1 MYLKGLKQNI
11 ILAKYNPENRI
22 LVLILVFVLLGLLI
36 WGRFFYLTVIR
47 HDYYLAKA
55 KNISD
60 NSGAIP
66 RGSIFLTDKD
76 NVPYAVALNKE
87 FPLVYAVP
95 VKVKDPA
102 NLAKKLV
109 PILELDEQLLFQK
122 LSKPNDPYEILKKK
136 VSDNTINAIKAL
148 EEPALGIDDETL
160 RYYPEGLYL
169 SQVIGFLGFN
179 KDGQAGQYGLEEY
192 YDKDLSGLISS
203 ADLVLTIDSAIQA
216 QAGTLLA
223 AAVKK
228 WQANSGS
235 IVVMNPKSGDILAM
249 ASSPDFDANNYFVV
263 LDKNIF
269 VNPVTLKRYEPGSVF
284 KPITMAIGIETNAVT
299 PETEYYN
306 TGSIKIN
313 DKTISNS
320 LPNEV
325 LGWQTMTTVL
335 EQSLNTGA
343 IFVEQKVPKDI
354 FLKYLKDFGIN
365 SKTGI
370 DVNEVSGDLSGLSSM
385 RDVNFAT
392 ASFGQGVA
400 LTPIELLRALSAIAN
415 GGKLVRLHLV
425 AKIVSRNGETY
436 GTKNDPQPQ
445 IISSETSIKL
455 INMLVK
461 AVENG
466 SGRRAQVKGY
476 TVAGKT
482 GTAQVPDL
490 KNGGY
495 LDEYIH
501 TFVGFAPAYDP
512 KFIALIKLDNPR
524 GVRFAESTV
533 VSVFHDLAQFIFS
546 YLAIPPDKPG
556 SENSTAQ

>member
-1 MYLKGLKQNI
+1 M
-11 ILAKYNPENRI
+11 
-22 LVLILVFVLLGLLI
+22 VLIFAFILLGLLI

-76 NVPYAVALNKE
+76 NIPYAVALNKE
-87 FPLVYAVP
+87 FPLVYAAP

-122 LSKPNDPYEILKKK
+122 LSKPDDPYEILKKK
-136 VSDNTINAIKAL
+136 VSDDTVNAIKAL

-179 KDGQAGQYGLEEY
+179 KDGQVGQYGLEEY
-192 YDKDLSGLISS
+192 YNEDLSGLISS

-228 WQANSGS
+228 WQANNGS
-235 IVVMNPKSGDILAM
+235 IIVMNPKSGDIIAM
-249 ASSPDFDANNYFVV
+249 ASFPDFDANNYSVV
-263 LDKNIF
+263 LDKGIF

-325 LGWQTMTTVL
+325 LGWQTMTMVL

-343 IFVEQKVPKDI
+343 IFVGQKVPKDI

-370 DVNEVSGDLSGLSSM
+370 DVNEISGDLSVLSSM

-415 GGKLVRLHLV
+415 GGKLVKPHLV

-436 GTKNDPQPQ
+436 ETKNDLQAQ
-445 IISSETSIKL
+445 IISSETSVKL
-455 INMLVK
+455 INMLVN

-466 SGRRAQVKGY
+466 SGRQAQVKGY
-476 TVAGKT
+476 TIAGKT

-495 LDEYIH
+495 LDESIH
-501 TFVGFAPAYDP
+501 TFVGFAPAFDP
-512 KFIALIKLDNPR
+512 KFIALIKLDNPK

>member
-1 MYLKGLKQNI
+1 M
-11 ILAKYNPENRI
+11 KYNPENRI

-60 NSGAIP
+60 NSSAIP

-102 NLAKKLV
+102 SLAKKLV

-122 LSKPNDPYEILKKK
+122 LSKPNDPYEILKRK
-136 VSDNTINAIKAL
+136 VSDDTVNAIKTL
-148 EEPALGIDDETL
+148 KEPALSIDDETL

-179 KDGQAGQYGLEEY
+179 KNGQAGQYGLEEY

-203 ADLVLTIDSAIQA
+203 ADLVLTIDSAIQV

-228 WQANSGS
+228 WQASGGS
-235 IVVMNPKSGDILAM
+235 TIVMNPKSGDIIAM
-249 ASSPDFDANNYFVV
+249 ASFPDFDANSYSAVS
-263 LDKNIF
+263 DKNIF

-284 KPITMAIGIETNAVT
+284 KPITMAIGIETGAVT

-306 TGSIKIN
+306 TGSVQIN
-313 DKTISNS
+313 NRTISNS
-320 LPNEV
+320 IPDEI

-343 IFVEQKVPKDI
+343 IFVEQKVPKDK

-370 DVNEVSGDLSGLSSM
+370 DVNEVSGDLSGLSGM
-385 RDVNFAT
+385 RDINFAT

-400 LTPIELLRALSAIAN
+400 LTPIELLRALSAIAS
-415 GGKLVRLHLV
+415 GGKLVRPHLI
-425 AKIVSRNGETY
+425 AKIVSRHGETY
-436 GTKNDPQPQ
+436 ETKNDSPAQ
-445 IISSETSIKL
+445 IISSETSVKL

-461 AVENG
+461 VVEDG

-512 KFIALIKLDNPR
+512 KFIALIKLDNPK
-524 GVRFAESTV
+524 GIRFAESTTV
-533 VSVFHDLAQFIFS
+533 PVFHDLAQFIFS
-546 YLAIPPDKPG
+546 YLAIPPDKPV
-556 SENSTAQ
+556 EPQP

>member
-1 MYLKGLKQNI
+1 VAMI
-11 ILAKYNPENRI
+11 KYNPENRI
-22 LVLILVFVLLGLLI
+22 LVLILAFVLLGLLI

-60 NSGAIP
+60 NSGAAIP

-76 NVPYAVALNKE
+76 SVPYAVALNKE
-87 FPLVYAVP
+87 FPLVYAAP

-102 NLAKKLV
+102 SLAKKLV
-109 PILELDEQLLFQK
+109 PILELNEQFLFQK

-136 VSDNTINAIKAL
+136 VSDVAVNVVKTL

-179 KDGQAGQYGLEEY
+179 KNGQAGQYGLEEY
-192 YDKDLSGLISS
+192 YDQDLSGLISS
-203 ADLVLTIDSAIQA
+203 ADLVLTVDSAIQA
-216 QAGTLLA
+216 QAGALLVS
-223 AAVKK
+223 AVKK
-228 WQANSGS
+228 WQANGGS
-235 IVVMNPKSGDILAM
+235 IVVMDPKSGDIIAI
-249 ASSPDFDANNYFVV
+249 ASFPGFDANNYSVV
-263 LDKNIF
+263 SDKGIF

-284 KPITMAIGIETNAVT
+284 KPITMAIGIETGVVA

-306 TGSIKIN
+306 TGSVQVNNRI
-313 DKTISNS
+313 ISNS
-320 LPNEV
+320 IPDEI

-343 IFVEQKVPKDI
+343 VFVEQKVPKDI
-354 FLKYLKDFGIN
+354 FLKYLKDFGID

-370 DVNEVSGDLSGLSSM
+370 DVNEVAGDISVLSNM
-385 RDVNFAT
+385 RDINFAT

-400 LTPIELLRALSAIAN
+400 LTPLELIRALSAIAN
-415 GGKLVRLHLV
+415 GGKLVRPHLV
-425 AKIVSRNGETY
+425 ARIVSRNGKTFEA
-436 GTKNDPQPQ
+436 KNGSPAQ
-445 IISSETSIKL
+445 IISSETSVKL
-455 INMLVK
+455 INMLVN

-466 SGRRAQVKGY
+466 SGRRARVKGY
-476 TVAGKT
+476 TIAGKT

-512 KFIALIKLDNPR
+512 KFIALIKLDNPK

-546 YLAIPPDKPG
+546 YLAIPPDKSVEP
-556 SENSTAQ
+556 QL

>member
-1 MYLKGLKQNI
+1 
-11 ILAKYNPENRI
+11 
-22 LVLILVFVLLGLLI
+22 LVLIFAFILLGLLI

-436 GTKNDPQPQ
+436 GTKNDSPAQ

-476 TVAGKT
+476 TIAGKT

-512 KFIALIKLDNPR
+512 KFIALIKLDNPK
-524 GVRFAESTV
+524 GVRFAESTTV
-533 VSVFHDLAQFIFS
+533 PVFHDLAQFIFS

>member
-1 MYLKGLKQNI
+1 M
-11 ILAKYNPENRI
+11 
-22 LVLILVFVLLGLLI
+22 VLILVFVLLSLLI

-102 NLAKKLV
+102 SLAKKLV
-109 PILELDEQLLFQK
+109 PILELDEQFLFQK

-136 VSDNTINAIKAL
+136 VSDETVNAIKAL

-179 KDGQAGQYGLEEY
+179 KDGQTGQYGLEEY

-228 WQANSGS
+228 WQANNGS
-235 IVVMNPKSGDILAM
+235 IVVMNPKSGDIIAM
-249 ASSPDFDANNYFVV
+249 ASFPDFDANNYSAV
-263 LDKNIF
+263 LDKSIF

-284 KPITMAIGIETNAVT
+284 KPITMAIGIETGAVT

-306 TGSIKIN
+306 TGSVQIN
-313 DKTISNS
+313 NRIISNS
-320 LPNEV
+320 IPDEI

-343 IFVEQKVPKDI
+343 VFVEQKVPKDI

-370 DVNEVSGDLSGLSSM
+370 DVSEVPGDLSGLSSM

-400 LTPIELLRALSAIAN
+400 LTPIELLRALSTIAN
-415 GGKLVRLHLV
+415 GGKLVRPHLV
-425 AKIVSRNGETY
+425 AKIVSRIGETY
-436 GTKNDPQPQ
+436 ETKNDLPAQ
-445 IISSETSIKL
+445 IISSETSAKL
-455 INMLVK
+455 INMLVNV
-461 AVENG
+461 VENG
-466 SGRRAQVKGY
+466 SGRRAQIKGY

-512 KFIALIKLDNPR
+512 KFIALIKLDDPK

-546 YLAIPPDKPG
+546 YLAIPPDKPV
-556 SENSTAQ
+556 EPQP

>member
-1 MYLKGLKQNI
+1 MI
-11 ILAKYNPENRI
+11 KYNPENRI
-22 LVLILVFVLLGLLI
+22 LVLIFVFVLLGLLI

-436 GTKNDPQPQ
+436 ETKNDLQAQ
-445 IISSETSIKL
+445 IISSETSVKL
-455 INMLVK
+455 INMLVN

-512 KFIALIKLDNPR
+512 KFIALIKLDNPK
-524 GVRFAESTV
+524 GVRFAESTTV
-533 VSVFHDLAQFIFS
+533 PVFHDLAQFIFS
-546 YLAIPPDKPG
+546 YLAIPPDKLVESQP
-556 SENSTAQ
+556 

>member
-1 MYLKGLKQNI
+1 
-11 ILAKYNPENRI
+11 
-22 LVLILVFVLLGLLI
+22 LVLILVFVLLSLLI

-102 NLAKKLV
+102 SLAKKLV
-109 PILELDEQLLFQK
+109 PILELDEQFLFQK

-136 VSDNTINAIKAL
+136 VSDETVNAIKAL

-179 KDGQAGQYGLEEY
+179 KDGQTGQYGLEEY

-228 WQANSGS
+228 WQANNGS
-235 IVVMNPKSGDILAM
+235 IVVMNPKSGDIIAM
-249 ASSPDFDANNYFVV
+249 ASFPDFDANNYSAV
-263 LDKNIF
+263 LDKSIF

-284 KPITMAIGIETNAVT
+284 KPITMAIGIETGAVT

-306 TGSIKIN
+306 TGSVQIN
-313 DKTISNS
+313 NRIISNS
-320 LPNEV
+320 IPDEI

-343 IFVEQKVPKDI
+343 VFVEQKVPKDI
-354 FLKYLKDFGIN
+354 FLKYLKDFSIN

-370 DVNEVSGDLSGLSSM
+370 DVSEVPGDLSGLSSM

-400 LTPIELLRALSAIAN
+400 LTPIELLRALSTIAN
-415 GGKLVRLHLV
+415 GGKLVRPHLV
-425 AKIVSRNGETY
+425 AKIVSRIGETY
-436 GTKNDPQPQ
+436 ETKNDLPAQ
-445 IISSETSIKL
+445 IISSETSAKL
-455 INMLVK
+455 INMLVNV
-461 AVENG
+461 VENG
-466 SGRRAQVKGY
+466 SGRRAQIKGY

-512 KFIALIKLDNPR
+512 KFIALIKLDDPK

-546 YLAIPPDKPG
+546 YLAIPPDKPV
-556 SENSTAQ
+556 EPQP

>member
-1 MYLKGLKQNI
+1 M
-11 ILAKYNPENRI
+11 KYNPENRI

-60 NSGAIP
+60 NSSAIP

-102 NLAKKLV
+102 SLAKKLV

-122 LSKPNDPYEILKKK
+122 LSKPNDPYEILKRK
-136 VSDNTINAIKAL
+136 VSDDTVSAIKTL
-148 EEPALGIDDETL
+148 KEPALSIDDETL

-179 KDGQAGQYGLEEY
+179 KNGQAGQYGLEEY

-203 ADLVLTIDSAIQA
+203 ADLVLTIDSAIQV

-228 WQANSGS
+228 WQASGGS
-235 IVVMNPKSGDILAM
+235 IIVMNPKSGDIIAM
-249 ASSPDFDANNYFVV
+249 ASFPDFDANSYSAVS
-263 LDKNIF
+263 DKNIF

-284 KPITMAIGIETNAVT
+284 KPITMAIGIETGAVT

-306 TGSIKIN
+306 TGSVQIN
-313 DKTISNS
+313 NRTISNS
-320 LPNEV
+320 IPDEI

-343 IFVEQKVPKDI
+343 IFVEQKVPKDK

-370 DVNEVSGDLSGLSSM
+370 DVNEVSGDLSGLSGM
-385 RDVNFAT
+385 RDINFAT

-400 LTPIELLRALSAIAN
+400 LTPIELLRALSAIAS
-415 GGKLVRLHLV
+415 GGKLVRPHLI
-425 AKIVSRNGETY
+425 AKIVSRHGETY
-436 GTKNDPQPQ
+436 ETKNDSPAQ
-445 IISSETSIKL
+445 IISSETSVKL

-461 AVENG
+461 AVEDG

-512 KFIALIKLDNPR
+512 KFIALIKLDNPK
-524 GVRFAESTV
+524 GIRFAESTTV
-533 VSVFHDLAQFIFS
+533 PVFHDLAQFIFS
-546 YLAIPPDKPG
+546 YLAIPPDKPV
-556 SENSTAQ
+556 EPQP

>member
-1 MYLKGLKQNI
+1 ML
-11 ILAKYNPENRI
+11 KYNPENRI
-22 LVLILVFVLLGLLI
+22 LVLILAFLLLGLLI

-76 NVPYAVALNKE
+76 NIPYPVALNKE

-102 NLAKKLV
+102 DLAKKLV
-109 PILELDEQLLFQK
+109 PILGLDEQLLFQK

-136 VSDNTINAIKAL
+136 VSDDVVNAIKTL
-148 EEPALGIDDETL
+148 KEPALGIDDETL

-169 SQVIGFLGFN
+169 SPVIGFLGFN
-179 KDGQAGQYGLEEY
+179 KNGQTGQYGLEEY
-192 YDKDLSGLISS
+192 YDRDLSGLISS

-228 WQANSGS
+228 WQASGGS
-235 IVVMNPKSGDILAM
+235 IIVMNPKSGDIIAT
-249 ASSPDFDANNYFVV
+249 ASFPDFDANNYSTV

-269 VNPVTLKRYEPGSVF
+269 VNPATLKRYEPGSVF
-284 KPITMAIGIETNAVT
+284 KPITMAIGIETGAVT
-299 PETEYYN
+299 PETEYFN
-306 TGSIKIN
+306 TGSVQIN
-313 DKTISNS
+313 NRTISNS
-320 LPNEV
+320 IPDEI
-325 LGWQTMTTVL
+325 LGWQTMITVL

-354 FLKYLKDFGIN
+354 FLKYLKDFGID

-400 LTPIELLRALSAIAN
+400 LTPMELLRALSAIVN
-415 GGKLVRLHLV
+415 GGKLVRPHLV
-425 AKIVSRNGETY
+425 AKIVFRNGETY
-436 GTKNDPQPQ
+436 ETKNDLPAQ
-445 IISSETSIKL
+445 IISSETSAKL

-512 KFIALIKLDNPR
+512 KFIALIKLDNPQR
-524 GVRFAESTV
+524 VRFAESTV
-533 VSVFHDLAQFIFS
+533 TSVFHDLAQFIFS
-546 YLAIPPDKPG
+546 YLAIPPDKPV
-556 SENSTAQ
+556 EPQP